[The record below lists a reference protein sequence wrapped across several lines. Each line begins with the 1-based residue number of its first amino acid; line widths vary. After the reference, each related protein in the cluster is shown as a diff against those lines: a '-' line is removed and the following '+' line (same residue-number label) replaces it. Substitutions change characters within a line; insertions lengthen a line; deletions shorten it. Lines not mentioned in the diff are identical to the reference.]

1 MHYPAAE
8 SDGLDS
14 LAGCGSTLGGGLDGG
29 RGPVARTSSRDG
41 IALAHEELVTRM
53 IEIVAIV
60 PGRLSRDPLFSLTI
74 PDAWT
79 TWT

>member
-1 MHYPAAE
+1 MPQ
-8 SDGLDS
+8 
-14 LAGCGSTLGGGLDGG
+14 
-29 RGPVARTSSRDG
+29 
-41 IALAHEELVTRM
+41 TRM